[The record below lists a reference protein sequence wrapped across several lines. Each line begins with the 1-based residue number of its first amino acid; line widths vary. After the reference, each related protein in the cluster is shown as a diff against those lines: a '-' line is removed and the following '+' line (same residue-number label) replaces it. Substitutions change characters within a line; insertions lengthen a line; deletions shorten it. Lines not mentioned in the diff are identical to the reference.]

1 MSLINLQTG
10 ASAAEEMNLSEAKK
24 IISDLQTRIYKQD
37 LLIRKLNDE
46 ANQMQEQYSDPKEIE
61 LLKSKLNES
70 ENGRKE
76 LSETVTRAENKIKDL
91 QQELDRKNK
100 APARVEYRY
109 EPRCDF
115 CSSDRYESLSLE
127 AEKTKQQA
135 DEAREEAEKCRAEA
149 ENQRKYFYSLV
160 NNYNFEIDKRVEKI
174 IGRKTRFQRFANWIA
189 NLISA
194 INSTFFFA
202 PFLYAVG
209 ITVLAVCR
217 NDVVRNDFVTAG
229 KAIGKVFAAMFFGVK
244 WLVLKA
250 AGLSVYAENPTVQK
264 ILWWVILILSII
276 IFIVIIL
283 ILLFIVAYFILNFC
297 EKFYDELSE
306 TFNKAYLAAVLADL
320 GIVMFC
326 GDLIK
331 LKIPI
336 NLVGTYFIFLAAF
349 TVLKFFIPIIIE
361 KIRR

>member
-10 ASAAEEMNLSEAKK
+10 VTAAEEMNLSEAKK

-46 ANQMQEQYSDPKEIE
+46 ANQMQRQSCSPKEIE

-91 QQELDRKNK
+91 QKELDRKNK

-115 CSSDRYESLSLE
+115 CRSDRYESLSLE
-127 AEKTKQQA
+127 AEKVKQQA
-135 DEAREEAEKCRAEA
+135 DEAREEAEKHRTEA

-160 NNYNFEIDKRVEKI
+160 NNYNFEIDKRVDKI
-174 IGRKTRFQRFANWIA
+174 VGRKTRFQRFADWFEKF
-189 NLISA
+189 ISM
-194 INSTFFFA
+194 INSAVFFV

-217 NDVVRNDFVTAG
+217 NDVVRNDFMTAG
-229 KAIGKVFAAMFFGVK
+229 KAVGKVFAVIFGGIK
-244 WLVLKA
+244 FIVLKA
-250 AGLSVYAENPTVQK
+250 AGLSVYVENPTVQK
-264 ILWWVILILSII
+264 ILWWVILILLILII
-276 IFIVIIL
+276 IAIIL
-283 ILLFIVAYFILNFC
+283 TVLFFLSFFVYCFYQ
-297 EKFYDELSE
+297 KFWYEISEL
-306 TFNKAYLAAVLADL
+306 FDKAYLAAVLADL
-320 GIVMFC
+320 GIVTFC

-331 LKIPI
+331 AKIPI

-349 TVLKFFIPIIIE
+349 TVLKFFVPIIIE
-361 KIRR
+361 KIRK

>member
-10 ASAAEEMNLSEAKK
+10 TTAAEETKSADTEK

-46 ANQMQEQYSDPKEIE
+46 ANRMQQQSCSPKEIE
-61 LLKSKLNES
+61 ALKLKLSES

-115 CSSDRYESLSLE
+115 CRSDRYESLFLE
-127 AEKTKQQA
+127 AEKAKQQA
-135 DEAREEAEKCRAEA
+135 DEAREEAEKHRTEA

-174 IGRKTRFQRFANWIA
+174 VERKTRFQRFADW
-189 NLISA
+189 LEKFISV
-194 INSTFFFA
+194 INSAVFFV

-209 ITVLAVCR
+209 ITLLAIFR
-217 NDVVRNDFVTAG
+217 NDVVRNDFISAG
-229 KAIGKVFAAMFFGVK
+229 KGIGKVFAVIFGGIKFV
-244 WLVLKA
+244 VLKA
-250 AGLSVYAENPTVQK
+250 AGLSVYADNPTVQK
-264 ILWWVILILSII
+264 ILWWVILILLII
-276 IFIVIIL
+276 VTIAVILFLLFLAAIL
-283 ILLFIVAYFILNFC
+283 ICAFC
-297 EKFYDELSE
+297 DKFQYELSE
-306 TFNKAYLAAVLADL
+306 LFDKAYLAAVLTDL
-320 GIVMFC
+320 GVVTFC

-331 LKIPI
+331 AKIPI

-349 TVLKFFIPIIIE
+349 TILKFVTPIIIK

>member
-10 ASAAEEMNLSEAKK
+10 TTAAEETKSADTEK

-46 ANQMQEQYSDPKEIE
+46 ANRMQQQSCSPKEIE
-61 LLKSKLNES
+61 ALKLKLSES

-76 LSETVTRAENKIKDL
+76 LNETVTRAENKIKNL

-100 APARVEYRY
+100 APARVEYKY

-115 CSSDRYESLSLE
+115 CRSDRYESLFLE
-127 AEKTKQQA
+127 AEKAKQQA
-135 DEAREEAEKCRAEA
+135 DEAREEAEKHRTEA
-149 ENQRKYFYSLV
+149 ENQKKYFYSLV

-174 IGRKTRFQRFANWIA
+174 VERKTRFQRFADW
-189 NLISA
+189 LEKFISV
-194 INSTFFFA
+194 INSAVFFV

-209 ITVLAVCR
+209 ITLLAIFR
-217 NDVVRNDFVTAG
+217 NDVVRNDFITAG
-229 KAIGKVFAAMFFGVK
+229 KSVGKIFAVMFLGIK

-250 AGLSVYAENPTVQK
+250 VGLSVYADNPTVQK
-264 ILWWVILILSII
+264 ILWWVILILMIL
-276 IFIVIIL
+276 IVIAIIL
-283 ILLFIVAYFILNFC
+283 TVLFFLSFFVYCFYLRFRY
-297 EKFYDELSE
+297 KFDK
-306 TFNKAYLAAVLADL
+306 TYLAAALMDL
-320 GIVMFC
+320 GVVTFC

-331 LKIPI
+331 AKIPI

-349 TVLKFFIPIIIE
+349 TILKFVTPIIIK